1 MAQYENLPGV
11 DISLSDGGLVLGDQS
26 NGPRILILAPNALA
40 DAPEE
45 PVRIRQEQ
53 ELTTRGFGGYY
64 VNGDVNP
71 VAAEWHIA
79 KAAGAQEIYVMA
91 IKGQTL
97 KDKFLEL
104 HTAFEGILADFRAD
118 HVVLA
123 GVTVADEVA
132 LVAGDFEDPEKQAAF
147 PLVTGVTQIGQVI
160 DAEQMARLPLDVVLA
175 TNDTLNIV
183 DYSTGSAVDQV
194 ITLAPKTY
202 DGTEG
207 NDLQALAADLTVQL
221 DAAVTGLKAVVES
234 GRIKLVGE
242 TKFGVKASQLATELY
257 IPVTTSVRRQTS
269 AGNLTVGHFGELL
282 SEYARIQSLG
292 QNATIAYIG
301 TPQLEGEATLS
312 AVREHAKT
320 LLELKT
326 DFSGFLQIV
335 GHELAVNLPG
345 GTTHFLNGASAYAGL
360 VSQLKAQSAPTAKPF
375 RGAIGL
381 RYQYGASQ
389 RNALT
394 GHRLVTF
401 YVRNGQ
407 VLVTDG
413 ITAAPRI
420 FVGNRW
426 IESDYTRLSTMRIT
440 NDVSQRVRTAC
451 EAYIGEPNQTP
462 QYNSLQASI
471 ERVLEEAQVAG
482 IIRDAQ
488 FTVRAGLTLGD
499 VEVRL
504 RIIPQFE
511 TRRIDV
517 NISLTPSF

>member
-1 MAQYENLPGV
+1 MAQYQNLPGV
-11 DISLSDGGLVLGDQS
+11 DISLADGGLVMGDNS
-26 NGPRILILAPNALA
+26 VGPRILIIAPNALA
-40 DAPEE
+40 TAPEE
-45 PVRIRQEQ
+45 PIRIRQEQ
-53 ELTTRGFGGYY
+53 ELLTRGFGGYY

-71 VAAEWHIA
+71 IAAEWHIA
-79 KAAGAQEIYVMA
+79 KSTGAQEIFVMA
-91 IKGQTL
+91 LKGASL
-97 KDKFLEL
+97 KDKFLNL
-104 HTAFEGILADFRAD
+104 HQLFQGILADFRAD

-123 GVTVADEVA
+123 GVTVADEVQVQA
-132 LVAGDFEDPEKQAAF
+132 TDFEDPELQEKF
-147 PLVTGVTQIGQVI
+147 PLVSGVTQIGQVI
-160 DAEQMARLPLDVVLA
+160 DGEQMVRLPLEIVLGE
-175 TNDTLNIV
+175 NDTLTVI
-183 DYSTGSAVDQV
+183 DHATGVASDKVV
-194 ITLAPKTY
+194 TLEAKVY

-207 NDLQALAADLTVQL
+207 NDLQALVADLTAEL
-221 DAAVTGLKAVVES
+221 GTAVTGLKAIVES
-234 GRIKLVGE
+234 GRVKLVGE
-242 TKFGVKASQLATELY
+242 TRFAVKGGALAEALA
-257 IPVTTSVRRQTS
+257 IPVKVSARQQTS

-282 SEYARIQSLG
+282 SEYAKTQSLG
-292 QNATIAYIG
+292 QSATLAYIG
-301 TPQLEGEATLS
+301 TPKLEGEATLA
-312 AVREHAKT
+312 AVREHAKE
-320 LLELKT
+320 LLALKT

-345 GTTHFLNGASAYAGL
+345 GTTHFVNGASAYAGL
-360 VSQLKAQSAPTAKPF
+360 VAQLPAQSAPTAKAF

-426 IESDYTRLSTMRIT
+426 VESDYTRLSTMRIT
-440 NDVSQRVRTAC
+440 NEVSQRVRVAC

-462 QYNSLQASI
+462 QYNSMQASI
-471 ERVLEEAQVAG
+471 ERVLEEAQFEG

-488 FTVRAGLTLGD
+488 FTVAAGLTLGD

-504 RIIPQFE
+504 RLVPQFE

-517 NISLTPSF
+517 NISLAPTL

>member
-11 DISLSDGGLVLGDQS
+11 DISLADGGLVLSDQS
-26 NGPRILILAPNALA
+26 TGPRILIIAPNALA
-40 DAPEE
+40 TAPDE

-53 ELTTRGFGGYY
+53 ELLTRGFGGYY

-71 VAAEWHIA
+71 IAAEWHIA
-79 KAAGAQEIYVMA
+79 KAAGAQEVFVMA
-91 IKGQTL
+91 LKGASL
-97 KDKFLEL
+97 KEKFLEL

-132 LVAGDFEDPEKQAAF
+132 LVAGDFEDPEKQEAF

-160 DAEQMARLPLDVVLA
+160 DATQMARLPLDVTLA
-175 TNDTLNIV
+175 TNDTLTIV
-183 DYSTGSAVDQV
+183 DHSTGTPTEKVV
-194 ITLAPKTY
+194 TLAAKNY

-207 NDLQALAADLTVQL
+207 NDLQALVADLTVEL

-234 GRIKLVGE
+234 GRVKLVGE
-242 TKFGVKASQLATELY
+242 TKFALKASELATALSL
-257 IPVTTSVRRQTS
+257 PVATSARQQTS

-282 SEYARIQSLG
+282 SEYAKLQSLG
-292 QNATIAYIG
+292 QSATLAYIG
-301 TPQLEGEATLS
+301 TPKLEGEATLS
-312 AVREHAKT
+312 AVREHAKA

-345 GTTHFLNGASAYAGL
+345 GSTHFVNGASAYAGL
-360 VSQLKAQSAPTAKPF
+360 VSQLAAQSAPTAKAF

-413 ITAAPRI
+413 ITAAPKI

-426 IESDYTRLSTMRIT
+426 VESDYTRLSTMRIT
-440 NDVSQRVRTAC
+440 NEVSQRVRAAC

-462 QYNSLQASI
+462 QYNSMQASI

-504 RIIPQFE
+504 RLVPQFE
-511 TRRIDV
+511 TRRVDV
-517 NISLTPSF
+517 NISLTPSL